1 MSRDLEPAPHRDAIG
16 EALHYLSEQF
26 SVTRD
31 EWRRHFQGGDML
43 LDGLTSLGFAHDRD
57 GRFAV
62 SPAGRRRIEASGVPA

>member
-1 MSRDLEPAPHRDAIG
+1 MADLVSGDTRDPIA

-31 EWRRHFQGGDML
+31 EWRRRFHGGDML
-43 LDGLTSLGFAHDRD
+43 LDGLTSLGFAHERG

-62 SPAGRRRIEASGVPA
+62 SPAGRRRINASGVPA